1 MNDPIKFVLWAGAAG
16 LVVTLV
22 CALWIVT
29 ANAGSRNLALGVGA
43 LIGACVILLVQLYFE
58 LQGAVASEDFVIE
71 VTTDY
76 QANTVRTR
84 QPVPYYRNIYVE
96 SDASKLLALKT
107 PPPTK
112 DDAPTISR
120 DLAIASIVSFL
131 IEEQPD
137 WQLDSAVYKT
147 ASGVISTW
155 QGLSTP
161 DNCTAVTGG
170 QLRTNLETAG
180 NMFAGAAPMDLNFKL
195 CLPPNST
202 IVVTVN
208 SVVLTTRVCQISVN
222 LREPF
227 VEMSNGDPAH
237 PNTAPP
243 LLSNGQP
250 RYANVVMAGRVTMEY
265 FGLRAQARNLAKYQR
280 WAKRI
285 VDGLKLRFGNV

>member
-1 MNDPIKFVLWAGAAG
+1 
-16 LVVTLV
+16 
-22 CALWIVT
+22 
-29 ANAGSRNLALGVGA
+29 LGVGA

-137 WQLDSAVYKT
+137 GNWTQR
-147 ASGVISTW
+147 STK
-155 QGLSTP
+155 QRAGLS
-161 DNCTAVTGG
+161 A
-170 QLRTNLETAG
+170 L
-180 NMFAGAAPMDLNFKL
+180 
-195 CLPPNST
+195 
-202 IVVTVN
+202 
-208 SVVLTTRVCQISVN
+208 
-222 LREPF
+222 
-227 VEMSNGDPAH
+227 
-237 PNTAPP
+237 
-243 LLSNGQP
+243 
-250 RYANVVMAGRVTMEY
+250 GRV
-265 FGLRAQARNLAKYQR
+265 
-280 WAKRI
+280 
-285 VDGLKLRFGNV
+285 